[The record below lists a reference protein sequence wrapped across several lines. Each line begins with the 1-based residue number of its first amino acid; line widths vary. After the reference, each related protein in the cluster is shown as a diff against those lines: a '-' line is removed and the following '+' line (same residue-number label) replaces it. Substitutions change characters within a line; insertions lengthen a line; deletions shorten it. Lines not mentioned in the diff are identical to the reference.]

1 MARIAAARGLVRPRF
16 IWPPGLGGR
25 FWGSAVL
32 LLGASMVALG
42 CLRDWR
48 IREFAVVFAVQC
60 CIYGV
65 AAVWVIRGRFITAPG
80 RRSALVAILLVAGL
94 LRAIALFAPQA
105 LSTDAFRYVWDGRV
119 QAAGINPYRY
129 VPADPALEPLRD
141 AKIFPNINRAGY
153 AHTIYPPMAQLSFWA
168 ITRVSDSLIGM
179 KVGMLAWDALTI
191 ACLVAL
197 LRAHGLPPSR
207 VLLYAWHPLPV
218 WEFAGSGHVDAVA
231 ITLVCL
237 AFLAAYRR
245 APVWTGIALAAA
257 TLVKY
262 YPLVMAPA
270 LYKRWDWRMPAA
282 FAGAVA
288 VLYAPYLGI
297 GRPVLGFLSGYASEE
312 GLRDG
317 TGIFLWSLLQTV
329 HHLPADALRY
339 YAPIVALIMAALA
352 VWLQWRSTAA
362 RRPLAGA
369 LLLAGAFTL
378 LVSPH
383 DPWYFTWIV
392 PFLCFRPSLAHLWL
406 TAACVTMYVLPDPTG
421 LTTQSLLYA
430 PFLLLLALQGLLER
444 RLTLPENIDAHRAQH
459 PFRA

>member
-1 MARIAAARGLVRPRF
+1 MRQRF
-16 IWPPGLGGR
+16 AWPLGVGGR
-25 FWGSAVL
+25 FWGSALL
-32 LLGASMVALG
+32 LLGSSVVALG
-42 CLRDWR
+42 CLREWH
-48 IREFAVVFAVQC
+48 IREFALLFAVEC
-60 CIYGV
+60 CVYGF
-65 AAVWVIRGRFITAPG
+65 AAGCVIRGRFITAPG
-80 RRSALVAILLVAGL
+80 TRAGLVAILLVAAL

-129 VPADPALEPLRD
+129 VPADPALESLRD
-141 AKIFPNINRAGY
+141 ARIFPNINRADY
-153 AHTIYPPMAQLSFWA
+153 AHTIYPPTAQLAFWV

-179 KVGMLAWDALTI
+179 KIGMLAFDGLTI

-197 LRAHGLPPSR
+197 LRAQDLPPSR

-218 WEFAGSGHVDAVA
+218 WEFAGTGHVDAVA
-231 ITLVCL
+231 IALVCL
-237 AFLAAYRR
+237 AFLAASRR
-245 APVWTGIALAAA
+245 APIWTGVALAAA

-262 YPLVMAPA
+262 YPVVMAPA

-282 FAGAVA
+282 FVCVVA
-288 VLYAPYLGI
+288 VLYLPYVRI
-297 GRPVLGFLSGYASEE
+297 GLPVFGFLSGYASEE

-317 TGIFLWSLLQTV
+317 SGIFLVSLLQAV
-329 HHLPADALRY
+329 HRLPADPLRF
-339 YAPIVALIMAALA
+339 YAPIVALIMAALG
-352 VWLQWRSTAA
+352 VWLQCGHTTA
-362 RRPLAGA
+362 RRPMAGT
-369 LLLAGAFTL
+369 LLLAGAFTV

-421 LTTQSLLYA
+421 LRTQSLLYV
-430 PFLLLLALQGLLER
+430 PFLLLVPLQSLLER
-444 RLTLPENIDAHRAQH
+444 RLFLPENIDAHLAQH